1 MGIIHAKVSLYPRN
15 QPSYALAYSAF
26 GIGELQDMWRRKMDP
41 LGGPVG
47 TMYEIKQV
55 M

>member
-1 MGIIHAKVSLYPRN
+1 MCVIHAKVTFYPRG
-15 QPSYALAYSAF
+15 QPSYAIGYSAF
-26 GIGELQDMWRRKMDP
+26 GIGELQDIWRRKMDP